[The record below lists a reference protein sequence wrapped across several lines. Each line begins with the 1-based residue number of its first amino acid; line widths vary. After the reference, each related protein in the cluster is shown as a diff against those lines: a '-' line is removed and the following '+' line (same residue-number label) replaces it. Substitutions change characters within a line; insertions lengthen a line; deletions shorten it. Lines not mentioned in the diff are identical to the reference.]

1 VQRNLK
7 RTLTRYLVSFLHLT
21 KSQFERYNNPL
32 VVTEIRT
39 GNAASIPSIQ
49 QQYLV
54 STLLVLY
61 KHKIP
66 KRNISFSKG
75 LHASIDKWGYSD
87 DSPMDIDSIMVK
99 EPKDMGPK
107 DIP

>member
-1 VQRNLK
+1 MTGGGPGSEKKVITSHSLK
-7 RTLTRYLVSFLHLT
+7 DTIT
-21 KSQFERYNNPL
+21 L
-32 VVTEIRT
+32 VVYRDRRT
-39 GNAASIPSIQ
+39 DNAASIPSIQ